1 MSKAPNL
8 PINVSR
14 TEVLAILRGKASRY
28 ALYGTVIA
36 FCAVILGTLLVAQQI
51 YGEVTIATVVRAHS
65 ENIALKV
72 LDAMPFIFAIWG
84 QYASFRM
91 AREAGQMVDSGTES
105 LREALEEAQMSAHS
119 RTEFFARMS
128 HELRTPINAIMG
140 MSKMLMDEK
149 LDASQERYATVI
161 RDSAEGLLTIINDVL
176 DMSKLEAGHLE
187 LDSVEFN
194 LHDCIHNVVALLK
207 HLADQKSIGLRALIA
222 PDVPRWVTGD
232 PGRLR
237 QVLIN
242 LVGNAIKFTEQG
254 EVMVSVSD
262 WERTADGRYRLRLE
276 VADTGSGIDKAD
288 QAILFQPYRQVRD
301 PKFREPGT
309 GLGLSI
315 SRQLVEAMGGH
326 IGVQSELGIGSR
338 FWFTAQLGIA
348 QAVDISKLARRINL
362 RGARALLAES
372 PSASRAAMIDQL
384 HLMGIDVE
392 VVDSGRDAVATA
404 RQAASRGQS
413 FDLAMLDMFL
423 PDVSGEDVGAQLKA
437 MAETR
442 NVSLIAM
449 TSAGTRG
456 DAKRLNDVGFTGYLT
471 RPISF
476 ADLPD
481 ILAAVLAMQAMPE
494 AQRLQ
499 QGMVT
504 RHYVNEHRRLGGRVL
519 LVEDSDVNAEVAKSM
534 LEQLGCEVEH
544 AVTGEATL
552 AALAEGDFAAV
563 LLDYRL
569 PDADGSEVL
578 IRIRELPPPRG
589 RVPVLIFSAGIS
601 DAERQLCATAGAD
614 DFLDKPVRPDDLQT
628 ALERYLPHAKARAST
643 TQRRRTGPVADAGL
657 IRIFIREATGRMDE
671 IRFAL
676 RSARPEFES
685 VARNAHTLK
694 GTSRHLGDTGLPEL
708 ARELEQAAERKNR
721 RDAAAAFESMER
733 VWQDLLNDL
742 KRQLAATGGPAS
754 GQEESAQG
762 EVASG
767 AGDRR

>member
-1 MSKAPNL
+1 MPTVQNL
-8 PINVSR
+8 PINFSR
-14 TEVLAILRGKASRY
+14 VEVLRILRGKASRY

-36 FCAVILGTLLVAQQI
+36 LCAVILGTLLVAQQI
-51 YGEVTIATVVRAHS
+51 YGQVTIDTIIRAHG

-72 LDAMPFIFAIWG
+72 LDAMPFIFAAWG

-91 AREAGQMVDSGTES
+91 AREAGQMVDSGTQS

-140 MSKMLMDEK
+140 MSKMLLDER
-149 LDASQERYATVI
+149 LEGAQHRYASVI

-194 LHDCIHNVVALLK
+194 LHDCINNVVALLK
-207 HLADQKSIGLRALIA
+207 HLAEQKEIGLRALIA

-242 LVGNAIKFTEQG
+242 LVGNAIKFTREG
-254 EVMVSVSD
+254 EVMVGVSD
-262 WERTADGRYRLRLE
+262 WERTQDGRYRLRLE
-276 VADTGSGIDKAD
+276 VADTGVGIDKAD
-288 QAILFQPYRQVRD
+288 QVILFQPYQQARD
-301 PKFREPGT
+301 PKLRQPGT

-326 IGVQSELGIGSR
+326 IGVESEPGIGSR
-338 FWFTAQLGIA
+338 FWFTALLGIA
-348 QAVDISKLARRINL
+348 QVVDISKLARRINL
-362 RGARALLAES
+362 RGARALLAET
-372 PSASRAAMIDQL
+372 PSASRAAMVDQL
-384 HLMGIDVE
+384 HLMGLDVE
-392 VVDSGRDAVATA
+392 VVDSGRDALAAA
-404 RQAASRGQS
+404 RQAAGRGQG
-413 FDLAMLDMFL
+413 FDIVMLDMFL
-423 PDVSGEDVGAQLKA
+423 PDVSGEEVGAQLKA
-437 MAETR
+437 LPETR
-442 NVSLIAM
+442 GVSLVAM

-476 ADLPD
+476 EDLPD

-494 AQRLQ
+494 AQRQQ

-519 LVEDSDVNAEVAKSM
+519 LVEDSEVNAEVAKSM
-534 LEQLGCEVEH
+534 LGRMGCEVEH
-544 AVTGEATL
+544 VASGADAVD
-552 AALAEGDFAAV
+552 ALADGEFAAV

-569 PDADGSEVL
+569 PDADGGEVL
-578 IRIRELPPPRG
+578 IRIREMPPPRG
-589 RVPVLIFSAGIS
+589 RVPVLIFSAGLS
-601 DAERQLCATAGAD
+601 EAERQLCATAGAD
-614 DFLDKPVRPDDLQT
+614 DFLDKPIRPEELQT
-628 ALERYLPHAKARAST
+628 ALERYLPLAKPAPAVRPVRS
-643 TQRRRTGPVADAGL
+643 GPVADAGL

-676 RSARPEFES
+676 RSARPDFEA
-685 VARNAHTLK
+685 VARHAHTLK
-694 GTSRHLGDTGLPEL
+694 GTSRHLGDTGLPDL
-708 ARELEQAAERKNR
+708 ARKLEQAAEHKNR
-721 RDAAAAFESMER
+721 RDAAATFDAIEK
-733 VWQDLLNDL
+733 VWQELVAVL
-742 KRQLAATGGPAS
+742 KRQLASTGADGS
-754 GQEESAQG
+754 GEEQAAKRQ
-762 EVASG
+762 AAPG